1 MLWESSMER
10 IRPRC
15 KYTFV
20 NIQATGFISIQD
32 FNDFIQCLIEEE
44 SKLIPLRRSF
54 KSHARRNDLIAM
66 LRVPTYFNFEKYY
79 FVDVLCKLSHDV
91 LETDFLS
98 EHISNMKNIMKQSD
112 G

>member
-1 MLWESSMER
+1 
-10 IRPRC
+10 
-15 KYTFV
+15 
-20 NIQATGFISIQD
+20 
-32 FNDFIQCLIEEE
+32 
-44 SKLIPLRRSF
+44 
-54 KSHARRNDLIAM
+54 M